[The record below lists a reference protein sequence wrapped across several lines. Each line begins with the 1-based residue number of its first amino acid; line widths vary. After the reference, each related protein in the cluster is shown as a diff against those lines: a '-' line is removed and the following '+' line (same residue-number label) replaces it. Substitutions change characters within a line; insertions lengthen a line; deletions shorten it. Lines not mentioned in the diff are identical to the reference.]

1 MVIENSNGGPSM
13 ARCSDPRDLA
23 ELDPV
28 TFFIVTE
35 LMAADRERRRSAAEN
50 ESGNALFEFSNAK
63 VA

>member
-1 MVIENSNGGPSM
+1 MN
-13 ARCSDPRDLA
+13 RCTDERKLS

-35 LMAADRERRRSAAEN
+35 MMAADRESASRKPTARAEDI
-50 ESGNALFEFSNAK
+50 ESFVSK

>member
-1 MVIENSNGGPSM
+1 MS
-13 ARCSDPRDLA
+13 RCFDSRPLS

-35 LMAADRERRRSAAEN
+35 LMAAEREGRTGPPEDCSAVEFP
-50 ESGNALFEFSNAK
+50 ESK

>member
-1 MVIENSNGGPSM
+1 MS
-13 ARCSDPRDLA
+13 RCFDSRPLS

-35 LMAADRERRRSAAEN
+35 LMAAEREGHGIAPEDS
-50 ESGNALFEFSNAK
+50 SSVEFPNSK

>member
-1 MVIENSNGGPSM
+1 MP
-13 ARCSDPRDLA
+13 RCYDSRPLS

-35 LMAADRERRRSAAEN
+35 LMAVEAEFASVSAED
-50 ESGNALFEFSNAK
+50 STGDPLIDFGNPK

>member
-1 MVIENSNGGPSM
+1 MP
-13 ARCSDPRDLA
+13 RCFDSRPLS

-35 LMAADRERRRSAAEN
+35 LMAAERERTGAPEDRSGRSSIEFP
-50 ESGNALFEFSNAK
+50 ESK

>member
-1 MVIENSNGGPSM
+1 MP
-13 ARCSDPRDLA
+13 RCFDSRPLS

-35 LMAADRERRRSAAEN
+35 LMAAERDLNQSASEDR
-50 ESGNALFEFSNAK
+50 SGNSLFELANSK